1 MKHGD
6 QSNLGRKG
14 LTWLKIHIISTSL
27 FINEGSQDR
36 NLNSRNVVA
45 GTEAEAMKGCC
56 LLACLSWLT
65 QLACFSLFHIVLFDR
80 VSLYVLAVLD
90 LAL

>member
-1 MKHGD
+1 MKHHDLKESWGEIGSKLKEVRTRT
-6 QSNLGRKG
+6 QQGRI
-14 LTWLKIHIISTSL
+14 L
-27 FINEGSQDR
+27 E
-36 NLNSRNVVA
+36 A
-45 GTEAEAMKGCC
+45 GADAEAMKGCC